1 MKLSDDVARKFGY
14 LLDLRVLKLGK
25 SLSLI
30 EYNKWKLLAT
40 KSRLLHLGDERIWCG
55 GVLD

>member
-30 EYNKWKLLAT
+30 EYNKWREAAG
-40 KSRLLHLGDERIWCG
+40 H
-55 GVLD
+55 